1 MKYIKQ
7 GTSNE
12 FALPRTFKLDDGSTI
27 TNFDRLTDA
36 ERISLADVFPVA
48 DTLALEAWQTKSLPV
63 YTFSATE
70 ATVTYTVADTLL
82 ADYKQQAIQKVYQAA
97 KQEMDAQTI
106 GYSLAEVA
114 TWPAIQADVIAYN
127 ATTAI
132 GAALQ
137 QAADTSAYTVAEVA
151 AIITP
156 KIAVQIAALSKRA
169 TLVTSINAAV
179 DHAAVSLIG
188 W

>member
-1 MKYIKQ
+1 MRYIKQ
-7 GTSNE
+7 GTSKE

-27 TNFDRLTDA
+27 TNFDKLTDA
-36 ERISLADVFPVA
+36 ERISLAGVFPVVEA
-48 DTLALEAWQTKSLPV
+48 QTLDAWQSKSLPM
-63 YTFSATE
+63 YAFSATE
-70 ATVTYTVADTLL
+70 ATVTYTLVGQPL
-82 ADYKQQAIQKVYQAA
+82 ADYKKQAIQKVYQAS
-97 KQEMDAQTI
+97 KQEMDAQTL
-106 GYSLAEVA
+106 GYSQAEVA

-156 KIAVQIAALSKRA
+156 KIAVQVAALTKRA
-169 TLVTSINAAV
+169 TLVTSINAAA